1 MLTQWPCAAPHL
13 ALPCLAPLSPL
24 LTRASLRVDRTVEQ
38 DGCTALM
45 RASSRGHVGLV
56 EVLLAKGA
64 DVNAQDKVHALPMSM
79 TQHGEPSGTLQ
90 AAYS

>member
-1 MLTQWPCAAPHL
+1 
-13 ALPCLAPLSPL
+13 
-24 LTRASLRVDRTVEQ
+24 
-38 DGCTALM
+38 
-45 RASSRGHVGLV
+45 VGLV